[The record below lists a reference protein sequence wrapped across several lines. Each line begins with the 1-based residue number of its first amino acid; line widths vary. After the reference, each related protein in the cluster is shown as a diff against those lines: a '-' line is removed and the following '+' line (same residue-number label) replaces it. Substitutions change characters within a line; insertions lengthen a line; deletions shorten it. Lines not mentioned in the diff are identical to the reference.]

1 MIHPEI
7 NSAVIIPFTA
17 FALGMIAIVCTYGRQ
32 MYRERWLEVGYP
44 AGTIISRDV
53 YHYFEKQG
61 YEVFHIS
68 PIKNTT
74 DWRFFLIKEGV
85 MYAGVAFTDG
95 EIIQRHE
102 YILA

>member
-1 MIHPEI
+1 MLHPEI

-32 MYRERWLEVGYP
+32 MYQERWLEVGYP

-61 YEVFHIS
+61 YKVFHIS
-68 PIKNTT
+68 PVLLIGVFSNKR
-74 DWRFFLIKEGV
+74 WRSVYWGCI
-85 MYAGVAFTDG
+85 Y
-95 EIIQRHE
+95 
-102 YILA
+102 